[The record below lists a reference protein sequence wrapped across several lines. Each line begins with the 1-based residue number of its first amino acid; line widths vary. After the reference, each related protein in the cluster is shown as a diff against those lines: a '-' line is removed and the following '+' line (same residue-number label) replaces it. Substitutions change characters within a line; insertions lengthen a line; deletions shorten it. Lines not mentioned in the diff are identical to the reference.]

1 MNALTYEIR
10 NAATLVAGTKTPKSA
25 TEAKGFWARVWDAM
39 IEARMRQAEREIRM
53 HLHLI
58 PADVLAQSGL
68 SRTLK
73 DSGKLP
79 FVK

>member
-1 MNALTYEIR
+1 MNAVTYEFR
-10 NAATLVAGTKTPKSA
+10 NAAALSTAKPAAPAGK
-25 TEAKGFWARVWDAM
+25 RVWTRIWDAM

-58 PADVLAQSGL
+58 PRDVLADSGL
-68 SRTLK
+68 AASLK